1 MPVLAES
8 PPIQLSGGVPT
19 NTPPPTPT
27 STPNP
32 GTPRPPRTPKPS
44 TPRPST
50 PGSNTGTGFAARHQE
65 FVTRLE
71 QIGTC
76 FKRTDIPEFNDTEFQ
91 EHSQVAIQDK
101 YLTQDQD
108 RFCSRLAVGN
118 LIEALKRTINE
129 KD

>member
-1 MPVLAES
+1 MPVLAQS

-19 NTPPPTPT
+19 NTPSPTPT
-27 STPNP
+27 PRP

-44 TPRPST
+44 TPRP
-50 PGSNTGTGFAARHQE
+50 GSNTGMGFAARHQE

-76 FKRTDIPEFNDTEFQ
+76 FKRTDIPEFSDTEFQ

-108 RFCSRLAVGN
+108 RFCSRIAVGN